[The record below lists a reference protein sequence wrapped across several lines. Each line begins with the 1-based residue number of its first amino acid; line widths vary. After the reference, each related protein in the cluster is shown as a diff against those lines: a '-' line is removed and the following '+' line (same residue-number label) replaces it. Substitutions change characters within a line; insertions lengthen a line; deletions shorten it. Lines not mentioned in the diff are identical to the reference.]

1 MKKKTAYVGL
11 AGDILHQ
18 GHINILKIASKYGDI
33 TVGLLTDKAIASYKR
48 IPFLSYKN
56 RELILKNLKFV
67 NKVIP
72 QNTLDYSENLIKIK
86 PDFVIHGND
95 WRTGVQK
102 KTRDKVISVLRRWGG
117 KLIEPVYTKNI
128 SSTILR
134 NNILKTGVTSEQRKS
149 KLKRLINA
157 KLIVRIIESHS
168 ALSALIVE
176 NLNLYQKNEFL
187 EFDGIWSSSLTD
199 STLRAKPDNQSVDYS
214 TRVNALNDILETCL
228 KPIIFDADN
237 GGRLEHLP
245 YLVKSLERLGVSAI
259 VLEDKKGLKRNSLF
273 SHQKITDQETSVE
286 FCKKIKTAS
295 ESKVSDDFLIVARI
309 ESLIR
314 GKSIKDALY
323 RAEKYSIAGADAIL
337 IHSKKSTPKEIF
349 QFAKLFKKS
358 KFFKPMIAIPS
369 TYSKTNEKELIKH
382 GFKIVIYAN
391 HLLRASYKAMY
402 DTAKKIL
409 INHRAFEVEKNITPV
424 KEIISLIKS

>member
-1 MKKKTAYVGL
+1 MKKKTAYVGI
-11 AGDILHQ
+11 AGDILHE
-18 GHINILKIASKYGDI
+18 GHINILKIASKYGDVI
-33 TVGLLTDKAIASYKR
+33 VGLLTDKAIASYKR
-48 IPFLSYKN
+48 IPFLNYKN

-72 QNTLDYSENLIKIK
+72 QNTLDYSENLIKIR
-86 PDFVIHGND
+86 PDFVVHGND
-95 WRTGVQK
+95 WKTGVQK

-117 KLIEPVYTKNI
+117 RLIEPDYTKNI
-128 SSTILR
+128 SSTILK
-134 NNILKTGVTSEQRKS
+134 NDIFKSGITSEQRKF

-157 KLIVRIIESHS
+157 KSIVRIIESHS

-176 NLNLYQKNEFL
+176 NLNFFQKNQFL

-214 TRVNALNDILETCL
+214 TRVNSLNDILETSL
-228 KPIIFDADN
+228 KPIIFDGDN

-245 YLVKSLERLGVSAI
+245 YLVKSLERLGISAV

-273 SHQKITDQETSVE
+273 VDQKKADQESIVE
-286 FCKKIKTAS
+286 FCKKIKKAS

-309 ESLIR
+309 ESLIL

-323 RAEKYSIAGADAIL
+323 RAEKYSAAGADAIL
-337 IHSKKSTPKEIF
+337 IHSKEKTPKEIF

-358 KFFKPMIAIPS
+358 KFYKPMIAIPS
-369 TYSKTNEKELIKH
+369 TYSKTYEKELIKND
-382 GFKIVIYAN
+382 FKIVIYAN
-391 HLLRASYKAMY
+391 HLLRASYKAMHE
-402 DTAKKIL
+402 TAKKIL
-409 INHRAFEVEKNITPV
+409 INQRAFEIEKNITPIN
-424 KEIISLIKS
+424 EIISLIKS

>member
-18 GHINILKIASKYGDI
+18 GHINILKIASKYGVV

-48 IPFLSYKN
+48 IPLLNYKN

-157 KLIVRIIESHS
+157 KSIVRIIESHS

-273 SHQKITDQETSVE
+273 SHQKITDQETIVE
-286 FCKKIKTAS
+286 FCKKIKTAVD
-295 ESKVSDDFLIVARI
+295 SKVSDDFLIVARI
-309 ESLIR
+309 ESLIL

-337 IHSKKSTPKEIF
+337 IHSKESTPKEIF
-349 QFAKLFKKS
+349 RFAKLFKKS

-424 KEIISLIKS
+424 NEIISLIKS

>member
-18 GHINILKIASKYGDI
+18 GHINILKIASKYGDV

-95 WRTGVQK
+95 WKTGVQK

-134 NNILKTGVTSEQRKS
+134 NNILKTGVTSEQRKA

-157 KLIVRIIESHS
+157 KSIVRIIESHS

-273 SHQKITDQETSVE
+273 SHQKITDQETIVE
-286 FCKKIKTAS
+286 FCKKIKTAVD
-295 ESKVSDDFLIVARI
+295 SKVSDDFLIVARI
-309 ESLIR
+309 ESLIL

-337 IHSKKSTPKEIF
+337 IHSKESTPKEIF

-409 INHRAFEVEKNITPV
+409 VNHRAFEVEKNITPV
-424 KEIISLIKS
+424 NEIISLIKS